1 MRHTVSLTE
10 FRVQRNPNETGVCVY
25 LQVGCERVREPHVAW
40 EGTEDEVA
48 ELDAVRRDNVA
59 EAVMVITQE
68 LWEVMQQDQEHS
80 QRALNQ
86 PTTTTIH
93 LSVAQKVAVVKLNP
107 VRER

>member
-1 MRHTVSLTE
+1 MCI
-10 FRVQRNPNETGVCVY
+10 N
-25 LQVGCERVREPHVAW
+25 LQIGCEWVREPHVAW

-48 ELDAVRRDNVA
+48 ELDAVGRDNVA

-80 QRALNQ
+80 QCALNQ

-93 LSVAQKVAVVKLNP
+93 LFVAQKVAETWLSSNLILQVH
-107 VRER
+107 